1 MHSHIPMPMQLEV
14 VHSLIHTHTHEVAH
28 SLIHTHTHEVGHS
41 LMHGKWLSCVAS
53 SWVWVVHDMRDMCV
67 EGVER
72 TGTIVGIGTNVDSG
86 HLSSARRVVD
96 L

>member
-1 MHSHIPMPMQLEV
+1 MPMQLEV
-14 VHSLIHTHTHEVAH
+14 VHSLIHTHA
-28 SLIHTHTHEVGHS
+28 HEVGHS

-53 SWVWVVHDMRDMCV
+53 IWVWVVHDMRDMRDMCV